1 MVLFVAKV
9 NLDIL
14 VEHKA
19 DGKVLPK
26 MILWPDG
33 RRFAIDKILEVK
45 QAPALKVGG
54 IGTRYLCRIGG
65 RERAIFEVRGLWFVE
80 G

>member
-1 MVLFVAKV
+1 MFVSKI

-26 MILWPDG
+26 TVLWPDG
-33 RRFAIDKILEVK
+33 RRFDIDKVLDVR
-45 QAPALKVGG
+45 QAPALRAGG
-54 IGTRYLCRIGG
+54 IGTRYLCRICGH
-65 RERAIFEVRGLWFVE
+65 ERAIFEVRGLWFVE

>member
-1 MVLFVAKV
+1 MSKI

-14 VEHKA
+14 VEHRA

-33 RRFAIDKILEVK
+33 RKFEIDKVLDIR
-45 QAPALKVGG
+45 QAPALKAGG
-54 IGTRYLCRIGG
+54 IGTRYLCRICG
-65 RERAIFEVRGLWFVE
+65 REQAIFEVRGLWFVE

>member
-1 MVLFVAKV
+1 MLFVAKV

-33 RRFAIDKILEVK
+33 RRFVIDKVLEVK

-54 IGTRYLCRIGG
+54 IGTRYLCMIGG

>member
-1 MVLFVAKV
+1 MFVSKI

-26 MILWPDG
+26 TVLWPDG
-33 RRFAIDKILEVK
+33 RRFDIDKVLDVR
-45 QAPALKVGG
+45 QAPALRAGG
-54 IGTRYLCRIGG
+54 IGTRYLGRICGQ
-65 RERAIFEVRGLWFVE
+65 EQAIFEVRGLWFVE

>member
-1 MVLFVAKV
+1 MAKV
-9 NLDIL
+9 TLDII

-33 RRFAIDKILEVK
+33 RKFAIDKVLEVK
-45 QAPALKVGG
+45 QAPAFKVGG
-54 IGTRYLCRIGG
+54 IGTRYLCRICG
-65 RERAIFEVRGLWFVE
+65 RERALFEVRGLWFVE

>member
-1 MVLFVAKV
+1 MFTPKV
-9 NLDIL
+9 GLDIL
-14 VEHKA
+14 VEHKS

-33 RRFAIDKILEVK
+33 RSFAIDKVLDVK

-54 IGTRYLCRIGG
+54 IGTRYLCRICG
-65 RERAIFEVRGLWFVE
+65 RERVIFEVRGLWFVE